1 MSAPS
6 AKQQRKEEEDVVV
19 EDCYAAM
26 VERFPVVVGTNEVR
40 PKELTEIIQRTL
52 SDSNRLR
59 TSSSGDTACTK
70 RPVIPPPREPVVTA
84 GEEKAAPLVEG

>member
-19 EDCYAAM
+19 ENCYAAM
-26 VERFPVVVGTNEVR
+26 VERFPVVGTNEVR